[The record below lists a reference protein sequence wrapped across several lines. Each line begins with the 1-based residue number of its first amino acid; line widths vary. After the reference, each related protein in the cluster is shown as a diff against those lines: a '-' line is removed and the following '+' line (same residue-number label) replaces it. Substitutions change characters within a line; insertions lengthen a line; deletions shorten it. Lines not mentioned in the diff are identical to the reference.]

1 MRTCKIVFRMKDGGR
16 FERLIQFKCFRD
28 AATYA
33 LGELK
38 NNPNILEIVSVRVK
52 GKPVDNG

>member
-28 AATYA
+28 AAAYA

-52 GKPVDNG
+52 GRHIDN